1 MGLES
6 PTDDSQV
13 NLKNDH
19 FQGRRYKK
27 KWKNWKK
34 KKKTLDYRYYFY
46 YYHLAQQQQGIQV
59 NPVMNHIEISKIET
73 TSDTGLDLNTIPWGN
88 DE

>member
-27 KWKNWKK
+27 NMKKIEKK
-34 KKKTLDYRYYFY
+34 KKALDNRYYFY
-46 YYHLAQQQQGIQV
+46 YYHLAQQQQRHTSQPRNESILKFQKLRPPQTQV
-59 NPVMNHIEISKIET
+59 
-73 TSDTGLDLNTIPWGN
+73 
-88 DE
+88 

>member
-34 KKKTLDYRYYFY
+34 KKQKTLDYRYYFY
-46 YYHLAQQQQGIQV
+46 YYHLAQQQQRHTSQPRNESILKFQKLRPPQTQV
-59 NPVMNHIEISKIET
+59 
-73 TSDTGLDLNTIPWGN
+73 
-88 DE
+88 